1 MNRSTLRSILL
12 SCGTALLAVFYVLAP
27 LHQFLLETAH
37 DLEHEF
43 DHITQSEHQHDFFSA
58 EELLAEAGHDHRT
71 LEYIKQV
78 LEPFEDELKKEQEKE
93 KPTPKKVDKHLRLD
107 YAVASPVVVQ
117 HFIKR
122 QFDHRTA
129 IHNSL
134 PVLQPV
140 PPPEV

>member
-1 MNRSTLRSILL
+1 MAVLY
-12 SCGTALLAVFYVLAP
+12 LAAPVHTEVL
-27 LHQFLLETAH
+27 QWVH

-43 DHITQSEHQHDFFSA
+43 DHITQSEHQHAFLSEA
-58 EELLAEAGHDHRT
+58 ELLAEAGHDHRT

-78 LEPFEDELKKEQEKE
+78 LEPFEDDLKKEQEKE
-93 KPTPKKVDKHLRLD
+93 KPTPKKVDKHLRFE

-122 QFDHRTA
+122 QFDRRTA
-129 IHNSL
+129 IHNAL